1 MALPSKPSI
10 KNVWATSGLKV
21 EPSDAKVDTG
31 WIVERP
37 PHQFQNFLQNRV
49 DQFIKHVNE
58 AGIPVWDAV
67 TVYTAGKSYVQGSDG
82 KIYKCVTDG
91 FNQNP
96 VGNPTNWSLTF
107 GDLAVQE
114 YANLAEAASITAEAS
129 AESANSS
136 ATNAEISED
145 AAAASAAAA
154 LNSENAA
161 EAFATAAAAS
171 QIAAANSAS
180 AAATSATN
188 AQTAYTGS
196 QDIWEDLQVILED
209 GPVISVNDY
218 VGVVTLTKADFDLE
232 NVANLAP
239 ADLPVSTATAAAL
252 AGKQA
257 TLGFTPVRQGGGI
270 GQDNS
275 TVYVGWDGTGKL
287 KATVNYG
294 TLADLGGFVFDAEF
308 ATALSTKANIA
319 NPTFTSSATV
329 QSTTFPTLTLN
340 KTDTTSTNQIIG
352 KSNGVTRWA
361 MALGDNTNGFY
372 LNAYNSSGAYLSTP
386 IQISN
391 AGGISMTGNT
401 AIAGLT
407 TTSSLQVNGA
417 AKVSG
422 AFYWQGTAGMN
433 LDTVSSYYSDG
444 PNFATSILQGSMA
457 NFGTMVFQ
465 AYHAA
470 GFWAGFRMIV
480 GAGGTGVFEFRNNG
494 TVWCN
499 GVQLTSD
506 ARKKANLEVI
516 PDALEKVD
524 QLTGYTYTRLDA
536 DDEFNGKTKRH
547 AGLLAQDVQIVLPE
561 VVETGTDGYLTLN
574 YDAMIPLLVNA
585 IKELKAEVNDLKQRL
600 NV

>member
-67 TVYTAGKSYVQGSDG
+67 TIYTAGKSYVQGSDG

-107 GDLAVQE
+107 GDVAVQE
-114 YANLAEAASITAEAS
+114 FANIAEAAAIEAEAS
-129 AESANSS
+129 AESADSS
-136 ATNAEISED
+136 ATSAAASED

-154 LNSENAA
+154 LISENNADASETAA
-161 EAFATAAAAS
+161 VASAAAALAS
-171 QIAAANSAS
+171 QS

-239 ADLPVSTATAAAL
+239 ADLPVSTATATAL

-308 ATALSTKANIA
+308 ATALGQKANIA
-319 NPTFTSSATV
+319 SPTFTSSATI

-340 KTDTTSTNQIIG
+340 KTTTSSSNQIIA
-352 KSNGVTRWA
+352 KSNGTSRWT
-361 MALGDNTNGFY
+361 MILGDSAENFT
-372 LNAYNSSGAYLSTP
+372 LNAYNSSGAYVSTP
-386 IQISN
+386 FQVSN
-391 AGGISMTGNT
+391 TGN
-401 AIAGLT
+401 I
-407 TTSSLQVNGA
+407 TSSGSWNHNAALGVGGAITASNVITSTSAGNAFTSTGYGVSGSVNFNNFMQVNPTYNFVMSAQHSPGVYAQLEFQFGA
-417 AKVSG
+417 VARFQFDSNG
-422 AFYWQGTAGMN
+422 QGR
-433 LDTVSSYYSDG
+433 
-444 PNFATSILQGSMA
+444 ATSGWTT
-457 NFGTMVFQ
+457 F
-465 AYHAA
+465 
-470 GFWAGFRMIV
+470 
-480 GAGGTGVFEFRNNG
+480 
-494 TVWCN
+494 
-499 GVQLTSD
+499 SD
-506 ARKKANLEVI
+506 ANLKDELEVI
-516 PDALEKVD
+516 TDALDKVD
-524 QLTGYTYTRLDA
+524 QLTGYTYIRTDA
-536 DDEFNGKTKRH
+536 SEEFGANLKRH
-547 AGLLAQDVQIVLPE
+547 AGLIAQDVQGVLPE
-561 VVETGTDGYLTLN
+561 VVDTATDGYLTLN
-574 YDAMIPLLVNA
+574 YDGVIPLLVNA
-585 IKELKAEVNDLKQRL
+585 IKELKAQVNDLQQRL
-600 NV
+600 NA